1 MTNPY
6 RAPTA
11 QATERHRSAKPGIA
25 VLLVSL
31 CLAGITA
38 LILTVV
44 VPNFR
49 DVLASFGAELPW
61 LSRAVMDGYLV
72 AWLLPACVAVAW
84 FRWPNPRQRRIAAL
98 VIGLISLL
106 VVLPMCLL
114 ALYLPIFSLATAL

>member
-6 RAPTA
+6 QAPSA
-11 QATERHRSAKPGIA
+11 QAAGHDGSAKPGVA
-25 VLLVSL
+25 ALLVSL
-31 CLAGITA
+31 CFAGLTA
-38 LILTVV
+38 LILTAV

-72 AWLLPACVAVAW
+72 AWLLPACVAVVW
-84 FRWPNPRQRRIAAL
+84 FLWPKPRQRRIAVLA
-98 VIGLISLL
+98 VGLISLL

-114 ALYLPIFSLATAL
+114 VLYLPIFRLGAAL